1 MMLGK
6 GQCIILLFLFSNLNV
21 LSQDSTLFIN
31 LEAGMDGIGSN
42 FVEKDYFREIR
53 QRTNG
58 LFGPRIVTQINKSFA
73 GIKIEKR
80 TVNTRFGFSAGLRF
94 TRLESSVIKSGVP
107 NFFYILLRQTGT
119 TTEYLQVR
127 QLTEV
132 ADYLGIP
139 LEVSFHVPGSR
150 TFRFYVMAGLEWS
163 YRLRRKTDVLFSSPG
178 MESYESDVARIIGE
192 PDPYYAAMYA
202 RAGLIIGKRKPIF
215 SYGVTLPVVI
225 TNTVSAVNKPVAG
238 AGFQIQFYLPLRN
251 TRI

>member
-1 MMLGK
+1 MMAK
-6 GQCIILLFLFSNLNV
+6 CQYIILLFLFANLDA
-21 LSQDSTLFIN
+21 LCQDSTLFIN

-42 FVEKDYFREIR
+42 FVEKDYFREIS
-53 QRTNG
+53 QRSNG
-58 LFGPRIVTQINKSFA
+58 LFGPRIVSQINKSFA

-80 TVNTRFGFSAGLRF
+80 TANTKFGFSTGLRF

-107 NFFYILLRQTGT
+107 DFFYILLRQTGT

-139 LEVSFHVPGSR
+139 IEVSFYVPRIR

-163 YRLRRKTDVLFSSPG
+163 HQLRRKTGVLFSSPA
-178 MESYESDVARIIGE
+178 MESYESDIAEIIGE
-192 PDPYYAAMYA
+192 PDAYYAAMYT
-202 RAGLIIGKRKPIF
+202 RAGLIIGKQKPILSF
-215 SYGVTLPVVI
+215 GLTLPVVI
-225 TNTVSAVNKPVAG
+225 TNTVSALNKPVAG
-238 AGFQIQFYLPLRN
+238 AGFQMQFYLPLRN